1 VIGYIPADRKS
12 LVFLHH
18 NRLTPGNIDLQ
29 PERWRMLQEVDAQ
42 RLDAVESY
50 LTTGDVC
57 RSRQLLAYF
66 GQTETRDC
74 GSCDVCRSHTP
85 EQRTRTLLKRYAEEH
100 PGSSTEELKAWCSNP
115 ANGLPQNALALYRK
129 MLDEGE
135 L

>member
-1 VIGYIPADRKS
+1 
-12 LVFLHH
+12 
-18 NRLTPGNIDLQ
+18 
-29 PERWRMLQEVDAQ
+29 MLQEMDAA

-66 GQTETRDC
+66 GQSETRDC
-74 GSCDVCRSHTP
+74 GSCDVCRSHSP
-85 EQRTRTLLKRYAEEH
+85 EERTRTLLKRYCSEH
-100 PGSSTEELKAWCSNP
+100 PGATAEELKAWCANP
-115 ANGLPQNALALYRK
+115 ANGLPPNALSIYRK